1 MATWSPLPSSGMDV
15 TDNPGKPS
23 GPELAAAPA
32 AEGGAV
38 ASTAVSDDPLGPD
51 AVAILATE
59 HWSLIGSRSLL
70 WNEAY
75 SRTTIFLGALSAA
88 IVALALVANATG
100 LGPRTVTLAL
110 VLLPVVL
117 FLGITAHIRVV
128 EINQAE
134 IELMLAMNR
143 LRNAYL
149 RIAPALAPY
158 FSTSP
163 HDDERGLTASYL
175 SFHGRGLRPWGHFLS
190 NTATVIATVDAALAA
205 AIAVLAVH
213 KAGAATALAVA
224 VGAVAF
230 LIVWNALFLLQRQ
243 SLSALRR
250 SKPRF
255 PTPPDES

>member
-1 MATWSPLPSSGMDV
+1 MDA
-15 TDNPGKPS
+15 TDNTGKVP

-32 AEGGAV
+32 AEGG
-38 ASTAVSDDPLGPD
+38 TAVSTPVSGHPLGPD

-59 HWSLIGSRSLL
+59 HWSLIGHRSLL

-100 LGPRTVTLAL
+100 FGPRAATLAL

-117 FLGITAHIRVV
+117 LVGIATHIRIV

-149 RIAPALAPY
+149 RIAPALEPY
-158 FSTSP
+158 FSTSH

-175 SFHGRGLRPWGHFLS
+175 LPTVHGRGLRPWARFLV
-190 NTATVIATVDAALAA
+190 NTPTVIATVDAALAA
-205 AIAVLAVH
+205 AIAVLAVR

-224 VGAVAF
+224 VGAAAF
-230 LIVWNALFLLQRQ
+230 LVVWTALFLLQRQ
-243 SLSALRR
+243 SLSPLRR

-255 PTPPDES
+255 PTPPDESLSAERA

>member
-1 MATWSPLPSSGMDV
+1 MDV

-32 AEGGAV
+32 AEGGP
-38 ASTAVSDDPLGPD
+38 AVSTPVSDHPLGPD

-100 LGPRTVTLAL
+100 FGPRTATLAL

-117 FLGITAHIRVV
+117 FLGIATHIRVV

-134 IELMLAMNR
+134 TELMLAMNR

-149 RIAPALAPY
+149 RIAPALEPY
-158 FSTSP
+158 FSTSS
-163 HDDERGLTASYL
+163 HDDERGLTASSML
-175 SFHGRGLRPWGHFLS
+175 ASFGGRGLRPWGHFLS
-190 NTATVIATVDAALAA
+190 NTPTVIATIDAALVA
-205 AIAVLAVH
+205 AIAVLAVR
-213 KAGAATALAVA
+213 KAGAATALTVA

-230 LIVWNALFLLQRQ
+230 LVMWTALFLLQRQ
-243 SLSALRR
+243 SLSPLRR

-255 PTPPDES
+255 PTPPTGE